1 MKFRI
6 FTTILLLLSCIICYG
21 GSGDR
26 KMSPWVRLV
35 SATHD
40 SAPNGKR
47 LMPRAD
53 LHKQARITVFVRI
66 TDSASA
72 ADVFAANDCKVY
84 DSKNDIYIVSVPVGN
99 LRRLAS
105 MPAVSRVEANK
116 SSNLNMD
123 TTVAVVKAL
132 PVYEGK
138 NLPQPYTG
146 KGVVLGIMDVGF
158 DLTHPNF
165 FNSDA
170 TQYRIG
176 AFWDQLDKDTIGSEF
191 PVGRDYFG
199 YETVLARKHSTDGM
213 IETHGTHTLGIAAGA
228 GFGSPYR
235 GMAFESDICAVNNA
249 VGSNAEL
256 IDSLDLYKYTTA
268 VDALGFKYIFDYA
281 ESKGKPCVA
290 SFSEGYVVGMDSED
304 SLFCDYLN
312 TLIGPGR
319 IIIASAGNESVKYS
333 YFSNP
338 PGRSE
343 AGTFICAGSNTAY
356 MLAQSDAPFKLRM
369 MPYDTTLQP
378 VVYDSRNPALDSLSY
393 YVSEDSVSI
402 ISFRYPSAFS
412 KDTLYYIMLTT
423 PFPLNGSVPMAVVA
437 EGEDAN
443 VAVRTFSSSYF
454 VNGQADDLWSDAE
467 ISHNVHA
474 PACFPGVI
482 AVGSTIHRT
491 GFTNYLGQYKD
502 YAQQGRND
510 GVWSAYSSVGPTM
523 DGRIK
528 PDVAAPGNNVIS
540 SYSSFYIEANP
551 NANDVNSDVEHFDY
565 NGRMYA
571 WNANTGTSMAT
582 PVVAGAVALWL
593 QANPSLSP
601 TDVMNIISRTSR
613 KPEEGIDYPNNKYG
627 YGEIDVY
634 RGLLEVLGISGIEGV
649 DGKMADNVRAELT
662 RNSTLKLQFDAIP
675 SSSTIITL
683 YNLSGKKVWYSSIAE
698 LSQIGYLSVY
708 ETAVPTLSEG
718 VYLLNISGGN
728 VGGSVLIRKN

>member
-1 MKFRI
+1 MNFRI
-6 FTTILLLLSCIICYG
+6 FITILLLLSTIICY
-21 GSGDR
+21 SGNGYK

-35 SATHD
+35 STTHE
-40 SAPNGKR
+40 SVTNGKR
-47 LMPRAD
+47 LVPRSD
-53 LHKQARITVFVRI
+53 VHKQARITVFVRI
-66 TDSASA
+66 KDGVSATE
-72 ADVFAANDCKVY
+72 VFAANDCVVY
-84 DSKNDIYIVSVPVGN
+84 DNNNDIYIVSVPVSN
-99 LRRLAS
+99 LHRLAAL
-105 MPAVSRVEANK
+105 PTVSRVEANK

-138 NLPQPYTG
+138 ELPQPYTG

-191 PVGRDYFG
+191 PVGRDYCG
-199 YETVLARKHSTDGM
+199 YDTVLARKHSTDGL

-228 GFGSPYR
+228 GFGSRYR
-235 GMAFESDICAVNNA
+235 GMAFESDICVVNNA
-249 VGSNAEL
+249 VGSNAKL

-281 ESKGKPCVA
+281 DSKGKPCVA

-312 TLIGPGR
+312 GLIGPGR

-333 YFSNP
+333 YFSKP
-338 PGRSE
+338 PGRPE

-369 MPYDTTLQP
+369 KPYDTTIQP

-437 EGEDAN
+437 EGENAN

-454 VNGQADDLWSDAE
+454 VNGQADDRWSDAE

-474 PACFPGVI
+474 PACFPGII

-491 GFTNYLGQYKD
+491 GFTNYKGQYKD
-502 YAQQGRND
+502 YTQQGRND

-540 SYSSFYIEANP
+540 SYSSYYIEANP
-551 NANDVNSDVEHFDY
+551 DANDVNSNVEHFSH

-593 QANPSLSP
+593 QANPNLSP
-601 TDVMNIISRTSR
+601 SDVMSIISKTSR
-613 KPEEGIDYPNNKYG
+613 KPEDGIDYPNNKYG

-634 RGLLEVLGISGIEGV
+634 KGLLEALGISGIDGVEG
-649 DGKMADNVRAELT
+649 KKAENIKAELT
-662 RNSTLKLQFDAIP
+662 RNSTLKLLFDGMP
-675 SSSTIITL
+675 GSSTHVSL
-683 YNLSGKKVWYSSIAE
+683 YNLSGKKVWHTNLFPNGGASEYE
-698 LSQIGYLSVY
+698 LV
-708 ETAVPTLSEG
+708 VPVLPEG
-718 VYLLNISGGN
+718 VYLLSLSGDN
-728 VGGSVLIRKN
+728 VKGSILIRKN